1 MKLRTQVA
9 TMAAAATLAVGS
21 MANIGWAADAK
32 YVFLFVGDGMGLPQR
47 AAAVEY
53 LQKPLVVD
61 SFPAQGLTTTRAV
74 SICFLF

>member
-32 YVFLFVGDGMGLPQR
+32 YVFLFAGDGRYG
-47 AAAVEY
+47 AAPAAFMPTFRKGATITTSTWRWQLQTLITSVVE
-53 LQKPLVVD
+53 
-61 SFPAQGLTTTRAV
+61 A
-74 SICFLF
+74 